1 MILLSLAKANLHFKN
16 GSPTNNLLSTRLKS
30 HQKGKKAFK
39 TVLSL
44 ISPKGYSITG
54 ENLITYPGYIK
65 PGSLQPKR
73 GNLGQRMSKPNSFL
87 LGYLLTGTLTLTYY
101 ISKQLLE
108 FSSQHGGKTA
118 EKANAGGNFSDTRK
132 VYKTFKPT
140 GLLLC
145 DNRLQNSVSLI
156 KVSNNSFARNYS
168 TKDLLKKSRSETSI
182 TDQKSYNPIE
192 GQKIIES
199 KQIELVRLAE
209 KHGLHDKKV
218 FDLQLILVRSLAFRE
233 YSTWLI
239 LSKPGSATPR
249 IDKESIDKENKAE
262 MFETLVEFLRDMTY
276 HSNKYQP
283 TAIKRV
289 WIPKPGKSE
298 KRHLGIPTIR
308 DRALQ
313 SLVNLVLYPLVELTS
328 DPNSYGF
335 RTHRD
340 CKLAIAALRAR
351 LRSTNLDIARKALKA
366 RFNNYNPGLF
376 LSGLS
381 GLSGLSCL
389 CGLSGLSCLCEGT
402 SIGCEATSIGCKV
415 ASQSIGC
422 KATSIGKSNENKW
435 ILDADIKGFFDNISH
450 DWLIKNLFL
459 HPTLKSIVNKWL
471 KAKILDAGIYTNPIN
486 GTPQGGIISP
496 TLANFTLNGLED
508 TILKSIYPITKSIE
522 QRKPVRLRDGR
533 IVRLNVGVSLVR
545 YADDFVVVARSKKML
560 NQYVTP
566 AITKFLLERGLWLS
580 PQKTKTFSLSQKNTQ
595 LDFLGYTFKF
605 SNIWSAKRTMVF
617 SRARENSNNVIA
629 LFPNKEKVRNF
640 ILKLKQIISDSQN
653 LTAME
658 LISKLNPMIR
668 GWANF
673 YNLDNSSHYRS
684 VVRNALYNMTWNW
697 MRKKHPTLG
706 KKKLALMYFLSK
718 KAYQMDVVDYN
729 SPLPEPIKPNGPLD
743 PGCEQGSMKD
753 DKYIK
758 IKNKKWTFHGISRTE
773 SRYSKTTGKTRIA
786 YLLKPADSSPIL
798 TATKYV
804 LPLTLRLVHAFHPK
818 IDELIKFKLGL
829 SLLSSP
835 KTPTLKEKLFKSQK
849 GLCGLC
855 NNPIDFDSLHLNT
868 VHIYHNEPINKGGN
882 KFKLSNLTI
891 THSWCHSKH
900 KH

>member
-1 MILLSLAKANLHFKN
+1 VILLSLAKANLHFKN

-30 HQKGKKAFK
+30 HKKGKKAFES
-39 TVLSL
+39 VLSL
-44 ISPKGYSITG
+44 ISPKGYTITG
-54 ENLITYPGYIK
+54 DNLITYPGYIK

-73 GNLGQRMSKPNSFL
+73 GNLGQRMSKPISFL

-101 ISKQLLE
+101 TSKQLLE

-118 EKANAGGNFSDTRK
+118 EKANAGGNATDTRK
-132 VYKTFKPT
+132 VSKTFKPT

-168 TKDLLKKSRSETSI
+168 TKDLLTKSRSETSI
-182 TDQKSYNPIE
+182 TDLKSYNPIE
-192 GQKIIES
+192 GKKIIES

-209 KHGLHDKKV
+209 KHGLLDKKV
-218 FDLQLILVRSLAFRE
+218 FDLQLRLVRSLAFRE

-239 LSKPGSATPR
+239 LSKSGSATPG
-249 IDKESIDKENKAE
+249 IDKESIDTENKAE

-276 HSNKYQP
+276 HSTKYQP

-298 KRHLGIPTIR
+298 KRPLGIPTIR
-308 DRALQ
+308 DRAMQ

-351 LRSTNLDIARKALKA
+351 LRSTNLDIARKALKT
-366 RFNNYNPGLF
+366 RFNNYNPGLY
-376 LSGLS
+376 
-381 GLSGLSCL
+381 
-389 CGLSGLSCLCEGT
+389 
-402 SIGCEATSIGCKV
+402 K
-415 ASQSIGC
+415 
-422 KATSIGKSNENKW
+422 KSNENNW
-435 ILDADIKGFFDNISH
+435 ILDADIKGFFDNISQ

-471 KAKILDAGIYTNPIN
+471 KAKILDAGTYTNPIN

-508 TILKSIYPITKSIE
+508 TVLKSIYPITKSNE

-533 IVRLNVGVSLVR
+533 VVRLNVGVSMVR
-545 YADDFVVVARSKKML
+545 YADDFVVVARSKHML

-566 AITKFLLERGLWLS
+566 AINKFLLERGLWLS

-605 SNIWSAKRTMVF
+605 SNKWSAKRTMVL
-617 SRARENSNNVIA
+617 SRENSNNVIA

-668 GWANF
+668 GWALY

-697 MRKKHPTLG
+697 IRKKHPTLG

-718 KAYQMDVVDYN
+718 KASQMEVVDNN
-729 SPLPEPIKPNGPLD
+729 SPLPEPLKPNGPMET
-743 PGCEQGSMKD
+743 GCEQEFTKD

-758 IKNKKWTFHGISRTE
+758 IKNTKWTFHGISRTE
-773 SRYSKTTGKTRIA
+773 YRYSKTTGKTRIA
-786 YLLKPADSSPIL
+786 YLLKPNDSSPII

-818 IDELIKFKLGL
+818 IDELIKFKLSL
-829 SLLSSP
+829 SLVSSP

-855 NNPIDFDSLHLNT
+855 NNPIDFESLHLNT
-868 VHIYHNEPINKGGN
+868 VHIHHIEPIKKGGN

>member
-1 MILLSLAKANLHFKN
+1 MVHRQTIFCHSDRNPIK
-16 GSPTNNLLSTRLKS
+16 
-30 HQKGKKAFK
+30 KGKIASK

-44 ISPKGYSITG
+44 ISPKGHTITG
-54 ENLITYPGYIK
+54 ENLITYPGYTI
-65 PGSLQPKR
+65 PGSLHPKR
-73 GNLGQRMSKPNSFL
+73 GNLGQRMRKNSFL
-87 LGYLLTGTLTLTYY
+87 LGFLLTGTLTLTYC
-101 ISKQLLE
+101 ISKHLLE
-108 FSSQHGGKTA
+108 ISSQHGGKIA
-118 EKANAGGNFSDTRK
+118 EKANAGGNSSDTRK

-145 DNRLQNSVSLI
+145 NNRLQNSVSLI
-156 KVSNNSFARNYS
+156 KVSNSSFGRKYS
-168 TKDLLKKSRSETSI
+168 TKDLLTKSRSESSI
-182 TDQKSYNPIE
+182 SDLTSYNPLE
-192 GQKIIES
+192 GKKIIES

-209 KHGLHDKKV
+209 KLGLHDKKV

-239 LSKPGSATPR
+239 LSKPGSSTPG
-249 IDKESIDKENKAE
+249 IDKESIDTGNKAE
-262 MFETLVEFLRDMTY
+262 MFKTLVEFLRDMTY

-298 KRHLGIPTIR
+298 KRPLGIPTIR
-308 DRALQ
+308 DRAMQ
-313 SLVNLVLYPLVELTS
+313 ALVNLVLYPLVELTS

-335 RTHRD
+335 RNHRD

-351 LRSTNLDIARKALKA
+351 LRSTNLDIARKALKT
-366 RFNNYNPGLF
+366 RFNNYNPGQF
-376 LSGLS
+376 L
-381 GLSGLSCL
+381 
-389 CGLSGLSCLCEGT
+389 
-402 SIGCEATSIGCKV
+402 
-415 ASQSIGC
+415 
-422 KATSIGKSNENKW
+422 KSNENKW

-471 KAKILDAGIYTNPIN
+471 KAKILDAGTYTNPIN

-533 IVRLNVGVSLVR
+533 VVRLNVGVSVVR
-545 YADDFVVVARSKKML
+545 YADDFVVVSISKHIL
-560 NQYVTP
+560 NHYVTP

-580 PQKTKTFSLSQKNTQ
+580 PPKTKTFSLSQKNTQ

-605 SNIWSAKRTMVF
+605 SNKWSSKRTMIF
-617 SRARENSNNVIA
+617 SRENSNNVIA

-640 ILKLKQIISDSQN
+640 ILKLKQIISESQN

-668 GWANF
+668 GWALY
-673 YNLDNSSHYRS
+673 YNLENSSHYRS

-697 MRKKHPTLG
+697 ARKKHPTLG
-706 KKKLALMYFLSK
+706 KKKLALMYFLRK
-718 KAYQMDVVDYN
+718 KAHQMDVVDNN
-729 SPLPEPIKPNGPLD
+729 SPLPESLEPTGPEV
-743 PGCEQGSMKD
+743 PVCGERSTKD
-753 DKYIK
+753 DKFIK
-758 IKNKKWTFHGISRTE
+758 FKNTKWTFHGISRTE
-773 SRYSKTTGKTRIA
+773 SRYSKTTEKTRIA
-786 YLLKPADSSPIL
+786 YLLKPTDSSPIL
-798 TATKYV
+798 TATKYI

-835 KTPTLKEKLFKSQK
+835 KTPTLKEKIFKSQK
-849 GLCGLC
+849 GICGLC
-855 NNPIDFDSLHLNT
+855 SNPIDFESLHLNT
-868 VHIYHNEPINKGGN
+868 VHIHHIEPIKKGGN

-891 THSWCHSKH
+891 THSWCHHKH
-900 KH
+900 KHKH

>member
-16 GSPTNNLLSTRLKS
+16 GSPTNDLLSIRSKS
-30 HQKGKKAFK
+30 PKKGKMASK
-39 TVLSL
+39 TVLTL
-44 ISPKGYSITG
+44 ISPKGYTITG
-54 ENLITYPGYIK
+54 ENLITYPGYTK

-73 GNLGQRMSKPNSFL
+73 GNLGQRMNKPNSFL
-87 LGYLLTGTLTLTYY
+87 LGYLLTLTLTLTYY
-101 ISKQLLE
+101 ISKHLLE
-108 FSSQHGGKTA
+108 FSSQHGGKIA
-118 EKANAGGNFSDTRK
+118 EKANAGGNSSDTRK
-132 VYKTFKPT
+132 VSKTYKPT

-156 KVSNNSFARNYS
+156 KVSNSSFGRKYS
-168 TKDLLKKSRSETSI
+168 TQDLLKKSRSESSI
-182 TDQKSYNPIE
+182 TDLKSYNPLE

-209 KHGLHDKKV
+209 NLGLHDKKV
-218 FDLQLILVRSLAFRE
+218 FGLQLILVRSLAFRE

-239 LSKPGSATPR
+239 LSKPGPVTATPG
-249 IDKESIDKENKAE
+249 IDTESIDTGNKAE
-262 MFETLVEFLRDMTY
+262 MFKTLVEFLRDMTY

-283 TAIKRV
+283 SAIKRV
-289 WIPKPGKSE
+289 WIPKPGKPE
-298 KRHLGIPTIR
+298 KRPLGIPTIR
-308 DRALQ
+308 DRAMQ
-313 SLVNLVLYPLVELTS
+313 ALVNLVLYPLVELTS

-351 LRSTNLDIARKALKA
+351 LRSTNLDISRKALKT
-366 RFNNYNPGLF
+366 RFNNYNLGQF
-376 LSGLS
+376 L
-381 GLSGLSCL
+381 
-389 CGLSGLSCLCEGT
+389 
-402 SIGCEATSIGCKV
+402 
-415 ASQSIGC
+415 
-422 KATSIGKSNENKW
+422 KSNENKW

-471 KAKILDAGIYTNPIN
+471 KAKILDAGTYNNPIN

-522 QRKPVRLRDGR
+522 QRKPVRLSDGR
-533 IVRLNVGVSLVR
+533 VVRLNVAVSVVR
-545 YADDFVVVARSKKML
+545 YADDFVVVARSKQML
-560 NQYVTP
+560 NHYITP

-580 PQKTKTFSLSQKNTQ
+580 PHKTKTFSLSQKNTQ

-605 SNIWSAKRTMVF
+605 SNKWSEKRTMIF
-617 SRARENSNNVIA
+617 SRKNSNNVIA

-640 ILKLKQIISDSQN
+640 ILKLKQIISVSQN

-658 LISKLNPMIR
+658 LISKINPMIR
-668 GWANF
+668 GWALY
-673 YNLDNSSHYRS
+673 YNLENSSHYRS

-697 MRKKHPTLG
+697 VRKKHPTLG

-718 KAYQMDVVDYN
+718 KAHQMEVVDYN
-729 SPLPEPIKPNGPLD
+729 SPLPELVAPS
-743 PGCEQGSMKD
+743 CEKRSTKD
-753 DKYIK
+753 DKFIK
-758 IKNKKWTFHGISRTE
+758 FKNTKWTFHGISRTE
-773 SRYSKTTGKTRIA
+773 SRYPQPAATGKTRIA
-786 YLLKPADSSPIL
+786 YLLKPTDSSPIL
-798 TATKYV
+798 SATKYV

-835 KTPTLKEKLFKSQK
+835 KSPTLKEKIFKSQK

-855 NNPIDFDSLHLNT
+855 NNPIDFESLHLNT
-868 VHIYHNEPINKGGN
+868 VHIHHIEPIKKGGN

-891 THSWCHSKH
+891 THS
-900 KH
+900 

>member
-1 MILLSLAKANLHFKN
+1 MKLFSLAKANLHFKN
-16 GSPTNNLLSTRLKS
+16 GSTTNNLLSTRLKS
-30 HQKGKKAFK
+30 QKKGKKAFK
-39 TVLSL
+39 TMLSL
-44 ISPKGYSITG
+44 ISPKGYTITG
-54 ENLITYPGYIK
+54 GNLITYLGYIK

-73 GNLGQRMSKPNSFL
+73 GNLVQRMSKPFL

-108 FSSQHGGKTA
+108 FSSQPGGKTA
-118 EKANAGGNFSDTRK
+118 EKANAVGNSSDTRK
-132 VYKTFKPT
+132 LYKTFKAT

-145 DNRLQNSVSLI
+145 ENRLQNSVSLI

-168 TKDLLKKSRSETSI
+168 TKDLLTKSRSDTSI
-182 TDQKSYNPIE
+182 TDLKSYNPIE
-192 GQKIIES
+192 GHKIIES

-209 KHGLHDKKV
+209 KLGLHDKKV

-239 LSKPGSATPR
+239 LSKPGSATPG
-249 IDKESIDKENKAE
+249 IDKESIDTENKAE
-262 MFETLVEFLRDMTY
+262 MFTKLVEFLRDMTY

-283 TAIKRV
+283 TAILRV
-289 WIPKPGKSE
+289 WMPKPGKSE
-298 KRHLGIPTIR
+298 KIPPSKAAIR
-308 DRALQ
+308 DRAMQ

-340 CKLAIAALRAR
+340 CKLAIAALRTR
-351 LRSTNLDIARKALKA
+351 LRSTNLDIARKALKT
-366 RFNNYNPGLF
+366 RINNYNPGQL
-376 LSGLS
+376 
-381 GLSGLSCL
+381 
-389 CGLSGLSCLCEGT
+389 
-402 SIGCEATSIGCKV
+402 
-415 ASQSIGC
+415 
-422 KATSIGKSNENKW
+422 KSNENKW
-435 ILDADIKGFFDNISH
+435 ILDADIKGFFANISH

-471 KAKILDAGIYTNPIN
+471 KAKILDAGTYTNPIN

-533 IVRLNVGVSLVR
+533 VVRLKVAVSVVR
-545 YADDFVVVARSKKML
+545 YADDFVVVARSKQML
-560 NQYVTP
+560 NQYVIP
-566 AITKFLLERGLWLS
+566 AITKFLMERGLWLS
-580 PQKTKTFSLSQKNTQ
+580 PQKTKMFYLSQTNTQ

-605 SNIWSAKRTMVF
+605 SKKWSALRTMVF
-617 SRARENSNNVIA
+617 SRENSNNVIA

-668 GWANF
+668 GWALY
-673 YNLDNSSHYRS
+673 YNLENSSHYRS

-706 KKKLALMYFLSK
+706 KNKLALMYFLSK
-718 KAYQMDVVDYN
+718 KSYQTDVVDYN
-729 SPLPEPIKPNGPLD
+729 SPLPEPLKPNELGESP
-743 PGCEQGSMKD
+743 CEQRFTKD
-753 DKYIK
+753 DKYNK
-758 IKNKKWTFHGISRTE
+758 FKNTKWTFHGITRTE

-786 YLLKPADSSPIL
+786 YLLNPSNSSPIL
-798 TATKYV
+798 KATKYV
-804 LPLTLRLVHAFHPK
+804 LPLTLRLFHAFHPK

-835 KTPTLKEKLFKSQK
+835 KTPTLKEILFKSQK

-868 VHIYHNEPINKGGN
+868 VHIHHIEPIKKGGN

>member
-1 MILLSLAKANLHFKN
+1 MILLSLAKANLHSKN
-16 GSPTNNLLSTRLKS
+16 GSPTNDLLSFRSKP
-30 HQKGKKAFK
+30 HKKGKMASK

-44 ISPKGYSITG
+44 ISPKGYTITG
-54 ENLITYPGYIK
+54 ENLITYPGYTK

-73 GNLGQRMSKPNSFL
+73 GNLGQRMSKNSFSL
-87 LGYLLTGTLTLTYY
+87 VYLSTETLTITYY
-101 ISKQLLE
+101 ISKHLLE
-108 FSSQHGGKTA
+108 FSSQHGGKIA
-118 EKANAGGNFSDTRK
+118 EKANAGGNSSDTRK
-132 VYKTFKPT
+132 VSKTLKPT

-156 KVSNNSFARNYS
+156 KVSNSSFGRNYS
-168 TKDLLKKSRSETSI
+168 TKDLLTKSRSESSI
-182 TDQKSYNPIE
+182 TNLKSYNPHE
-192 GQKIIES
+192 GTKIIES

-209 KHGLHDKKV
+209 KLGLHDKKV
-218 FDLQLILVRSLAFRE
+218 FDLQLILVRSVAFRE

-239 LSKPGSATPR
+239 ISNQGSSTPV
-249 IDKESIDKENKAE
+249 IDTESIDTVNKAE
-262 MFETLVEFLRDMTY
+262 MFKTLVEYLRDMTY

-289 WIPKPGKSE
+289 WKAKPGKSD
-298 KRHLGIPTIR
+298 KIPLGIPTIR
-308 DRALQ
+308 DRAMQ
-313 SLVNLVLYPLVELTS
+313 ALVNLVLYPLVELTS

-351 LRSTNLDIARKALKA
+351 LRTTNLDIARKVLKT
-366 RFNNYNPGLF
+366 RFNNNNPGLF
-376 LSGLS
+376 L
-381 GLSGLSCL
+381 
-389 CGLSGLSCLCEGT
+389 
-402 SIGCEATSIGCKV
+402 
-415 ASQSIGC
+415 
-422 KATSIGKSNENKW
+422 KSNENKW

-471 KAKILDAGIYTNPIN
+471 KAKILDAGTYTNPIN

-522 QRKPVRLRDGR
+522 QRKPVQLRDGR
-533 IVRLNVGVSLVR
+533 VVRLNVGVSMVR
-545 YADDFVVVARSKKML
+545 YADDFVVVARSKQIL
-560 NQYVTP
+560 NHYVTP

-580 PQKTKTFSLSQKNTQ
+580 PHKTKTFSLSQKNTQ

-605 SNIWSAKRTMVF
+605 SNKWSSKRTMVF
-617 SRARENSNNVIA
+617 SRENFNNVIA

-668 GWANF
+668 GWALY
-673 YNLDNSSHYRS
+673 YNLENSSHYRS
-684 VVRNALYNMTWNW
+684 VVRNALYNLTWNW

-718 KAYQMDVVDYN
+718 KASQMEVVDYN
-729 SPLPEPIKPNGPLD
+729 SPLPDLLNPLVPLEPACL
-743 PGCEQGSMKD
+743 QMLTKD

-758 IKNKKWTFHGISRTE
+758 IKNTKWNFHGISRTE

-804 LPLTLRLVHAFHPK
+804 LPLTLRMVHAFHPK
-818 IDELIKFKLGL
+818 IDELIKFKLSL

-855 NNPIDFDSLHLNT
+855 NNPIDFESLHLNT
-868 VHIYHNEPINKGGN
+868 VHIHHIEPIKKGGN
-882 KFKLSNLTI
+882 KIKLSNLTI

>member
-1 MILLSLAKANLHFKN
+1 
-16 GSPTNNLLSTRLKS
+16 
-30 HQKGKKAFK
+30 
-39 TVLSL
+39 VLSL
-44 ISPKGYSITG
+44 ISPKGYTITG
-54 ENLITYPGYIK
+54 ENLITNPGYTK

-73 GNLGQRMSKPNSFL
+73 GNLGQRMSKPISFL
-87 LGYLLTGTLTLTYY
+87 LGYLLTVTLTLTYY

-118 EKANAGGNFSDTRK
+118 EKANAGGNASDTRK
-132 VYKTFKPT
+132 VSKTFKPT

-145 DNRLQNSVSLI
+145 DNRLQNSVSQI

-168 TKDLLKKSRSETSI
+168 TQDLLTKSRYETSI
-182 TDQKSYNPIE
+182 TDLKSYNPLE
-192 GQKIIES
+192 GKKIIES

-209 KHGLHDKKV
+209 KHGLHDTKV
-218 FDLQLILVRSLAFRE
+218 YDLQLILVRSLAFRE

-239 LSKPGSATPR
+239 LSKPCSATPGM
-249 IDKESIDKENKAE
+249 DKESLDTDNKAE
-262 MFETLVEFLRDMTY
+262 MFVTLVEYLRDMTY

-283 TAIKRV
+283 TATKRV

-298 KRHLGIPTIR
+298 KRHLGTPTIR
-308 DRALQ
+308 DRAMQ
-313 SLVNLVLYPLVELTS
+313 SLVNLVLDPLVELTS

-351 LRSTNLDIARKALKA
+351 LITTNLDIAIKALKT
-366 RFNNYNPGLF
+366 RFNNYNPGQRWVTQQR
-376 LSGLS
+376 
-381 GLSGLSCL
+381 CR
-389 CGLSGLSCLCEGT
+389 
-402 SIGCEATSIGCKV
+402 CEASSRQVTQQRTGLPKGTH
-415 ASQSIGC
+415 Q
-422 KATSIGKSNENKW
+422 KSNENKW

-471 KAKILDAGIYTNPIN
+471 KAKILDASTNTNPIN

-508 TILKSIYPITKSIE
+508 TILKSIYPRTKTIE

-533 IVRLNVGVSLVR
+533 VVRLNVGVSMVR
-545 YADDFVVVARSKKML
+545 YADDLVVVARSKKIL

-566 AITKFLLERGLWLS
+566 AITKFLLERGLCLS
-580 PQKTKTFSLSQKNTQ
+580 PHKTKTFSLSHKNTQ

-605 SNIWSAKRTMVF
+605 SNKWSAKRTMVF
-617 SRARENSNNVIA
+617 SRENSNNVIA
-629 LFPNKEKVRNF
+629 LYPNKEKVLNF

-668 GWANF
+668 GWAMY
-673 YNLDNSSHYRS
+673 YNLENSSHYRS

-706 KKKLALMYFLSK
+706 KKKLALMYFVRK
-718 KAYQMDVVDYN
+718 KASQKDVVDYN
-729 SPLPEPIKPNGPLD
+729 SPLPEPLKPNRPLEV
-743 PGCEQGSMKD
+743 GCEQGTRSTTE
-753 DKYIK
+753 DKNIK
-758 IKNKKWTFHGISRTE
+758 IKNTKWTFHGISRTE

-786 YLLKPADSSPIL
+786 YLLKPTDSSPIL

-818 IDELIKFKLGL
+818 IDELIKFKLSL

-855 NNPIDFDSLHLNT
+855 NNPIDFESLHLNT
-868 VHIYHNEPINKGGN
+868 VHINHIESIKKGGN
-882 KFKLSNLTI
+882 KFKLYNLTI
-891 THSWCHSKH
+891 THSWCHSKQ

>member
-1 MILLSLAKANLHFKN
+1 MGDRPL
-16 GSPTNNLLSTRLKS
+16 
-30 HQKGKKAFK
+30 
-39 TVLSL
+39 
-44 ISPKGYSITG
+44 
-54 ENLITYPGYIK
+54 
-65 PGSLQPKR
+65 
-73 GNLGQRMSKPNSFL
+73 
-87 LGYLLTGTLTLTYY
+87 
-101 ISKQLLE
+101 
-108 FSSQHGGKTA
+108 GGKRSKAREGIGRRDQSRAKVA
-118 EKANAGGNFSDTRK
+118 EA
-132 VYKTFKPT
+132 
-140 GLLLC
+140 
-145 DNRLQNSVSLI
+145 
-156 KVSNNSFARNYS
+156 
-168 TKDLLKKSRSETSI
+168 KSRSETSI
-182 TDQKSYNPIE
+182 ADLKSYNPLE

-209 KHGLHDKKV
+209 KLGLHDKKV

-239 LSKPGSATPR
+239 LSKQGSSTPG
-249 IDKESIDKENKAE
+249 IDNESIDTGNKAE
-262 MFETLVEFLRDMTY
+262 MFKTLVEFLRDMTY

-283 TAIKRV
+283 TATLASLASLASDKSRAKVDQSTFAPNGGSRHPFGLRKPAKVDQSTFAPNGGSRHPFGGAKVKRV

-298 KRHLGIPTIR
+298 KRPLGIPTIR
-308 DRALQ
+308 DRAMQ

-366 RFNNYNPGLF
+366 RFNNYNPGQF
-376 LSGLS
+376 L
-381 GLSGLSCL
+381 
-389 CGLSGLSCLCEGT
+389 
-402 SIGCEATSIGCKV
+402 
-415 ASQSIGC
+415 
-422 KATSIGKSNENKW
+422 KSNENKW

-471 KAKILDAGIYTNPIN
+471 KAKILDAGTYTNPIN

-522 QRKPVRLRDGR
+522 QRKPASAPFALEWSLLPVATRCHPLPPVATRCHPLPPVATRCHGSGAVGQWGSGALGHWGRGAVVHADRAEATFAPNGGSRHPFGEAREGIGRRVRLRDGR
-533 IVRLNVGVSLVR
+533 IVRLSVGVSVVR
-545 YADDFVVVARSKKML
+545 YADDFVVVARSKHML
-560 NQYVTP
+560 NHYVTP

-605 SNIWSAKRTMVF
+605 SNKWSAKRTMVF
-617 SRARENSNNVIA
+617 SRENSNNVIA

-640 ILKLKQIISDSQN
+640 ILKLKQIISESKN

-658 LISKLNPMIR
+658 LIYKLNPMIR
-668 GWANF
+668 GWALY
-673 YNLDNSSHYRS
+673 YNLENSSHYRS

-697 MRKKHPTLG
+697 VRKKHPTLG
-706 KKKLALMYFLSK
+706 KKKLALMYFLSQ
-718 KAYQMDVVDYN
+718 KAHQRDVVDYD
-729 SPLPEPIKPNGPLD
+729 SPLPDPLMPMGLEK
-743 PGCEQGSMKD
+743 PGCEKRSTKD
-753 DKYIK
+753 DNFIK
-758 IKNKKWTFHGISRTE
+758 FKNTKWTFHGTSRTE
-773 SRYSKTTGKTRIA
+773 SRYSKTTGKTRVA
-786 YLLKPADSSPIL
+786 YLLNPTGSSPIL
-798 TATKYV
+798 TATKHI
-804 LPLTLRLVHAFHPK
+804 LPLTLRKVHAFHPK

-835 KTPTLKEKLFKSQK
+835 KTPTLKEKIFKSQK

-855 NNPIDFDSLHLNT
+855 NNPIDFELLHLNT
-868 VHIYHNEPINKGGN
+868 IHIHHMEPINKGGN

-891 THSWCHSKH
+891 AHSWCHNKH

>member
-30 HQKGKKAFK
+30 HKKGKKAFES
-39 TVLSL
+39 VLSL
-44 ISPKGYSITG
+44 ISPKGYTITG
-54 ENLITYPGYIK
+54 DNLITYPGYIK

-73 GNLGQRMSKPNSFL
+73 GNLGQRMSKPISFL

-101 ISKQLLE
+101 TSKQLLE

-118 EKANAGGNFSDTRK
+118 EKANAGGNATDTRK
-132 VYKTFKPT
+132 VSKTFKPT

-168 TKDLLKKSRSETSI
+168 TKDLLTKSRSETSI
-182 TDQKSYNPIE
+182 TDLKSYNPIE
-192 GQKIIES
+192 GKKIIES

-209 KHGLHDKKV
+209 KHGLLDKKV
-218 FDLQLILVRSLAFRE
+218 FDLQLRLVRSLAFRE

-239 LSKPGSATPR
+239 LSKSGSATPG
-249 IDKESIDKENKAE
+249 IDKESIDTENKAE

-276 HSNKYQP
+276 HSTKYQP

-298 KRHLGIPTIR
+298 KRPLGIPTIR
-308 DRALQ
+308 DRAMQ

-351 LRSTNLDIARKALKA
+351 LRSTNLDIARKALKT
-366 RFNNYNPGLF
+366 RFNNYNPGLY
-376 LSGLS
+376 
-381 GLSGLSCL
+381 
-389 CGLSGLSCLCEGT
+389 
-402 SIGCEATSIGCKV
+402 K
-415 ASQSIGC
+415 
-422 KATSIGKSNENKW
+422 KSNENNW
-435 ILDADIKGFFDNISH
+435 ILDADIKGFFDNISQ

-471 KAKILDAGIYTNPIN
+471 KAKILDAGTYTNPIN

-508 TILKSIYPITKSIE
+508 TVLKSIYPITKSNE

-533 IVRLNVGVSLVR
+533 VVRLNVGVSMVR
-545 YADDFVVVARSKKML
+545 YADDFVVVARSKHML

-566 AITKFLLERGLWLS
+566 AINKFLLERGLWLS

-605 SNIWSAKRTMVF
+605 SNKWSAKRTMVL
-617 SRARENSNNVIA
+617 SRENSNNVIA

-668 GWANF
+668 GWALY

-697 MRKKHPTLG
+697 IRKKHPTLG

-718 KAYQMDVVDYN
+718 KASQMEVVDNN
-729 SPLPEPIKPNGPLD
+729 SPLPEPLKPNGPMET
-743 PGCEQGSMKD
+743 GCEQEFTKD

-758 IKNKKWTFHGISRTE
+758 IKNTKWTFHGISRTE
-773 SRYSKTTGKTRIA
+773 YRYSKTTGKTRIA
-786 YLLKPADSSPIL
+786 YLLKPNDSSPII

-818 IDELIKFKLGL
+818 IDELIKFKLSL
-829 SLLSSP
+829 SLVSSP

-855 NNPIDFDSLHLNT
+855 NNPIDFESLHLNT
-868 VHIYHNEPINKGGN
+868 VHIHHIEPIKKGGN

>member
-1 MILLSLAKANLHFKN
+1 VILLSLVKANLHFKN
-16 GSPTNNLLSTRLKS
+16 GSPTNDLLSFRSKS
-30 HQKGKKAFK
+30 HKKGKMTFK

-44 ISPKGYSITG
+44 ISPKGYTITG
-54 ENLITYPGYIK
+54 ENLITNPGYKK

-73 GNLGQRMSKPNSFL
+73 GNLGQRMSKSNSFL

-101 ISKQLLE
+101 ISKHLLE
-108 FSSQHGGKTA
+108 FSSQHGGKIA
-118 EKANAGGNFSDTRK
+118 EKANAGGNSSDTRK
-132 VYKTFKPT
+132 VSKTFELT

-145 DNRLQNSVSLI
+145 DNRLHNSVSLI
-156 KVSNNSFARNYS
+156 KVSNSSFGRNYS
-168 TKDLLKKSRSETSI
+168 TKDLLTKSRSESSI
-182 TDQKSYNPIE
+182 TDLKSYNPLE
-192 GQKIIES
+192 GQKIIAS
-199 KQIELVRLAE
+199 KQTELVRLAE
-209 KHGLHDKKV
+209 KLGLHDKKV

-239 LSKPGSATPR
+239 LSKPGSSTPG
-249 IDKESIDKENKAE
+249 IDNESIDTGNKAE
-262 MFETLVEFLRDMTY
+262 MFKTLVEFLRDMTY

-298 KRHLGIPTIR
+298 KRPLGIPTIR
-308 DRALQ
+308 DRAMQAL
-313 SLVNLVLYPLVELTS
+313 LNLVLYPLVELTS

-340 CKLAIAALRAR
+340 CKLAIAALRAQ
-351 LRSTNLDIARKALKA
+351 LRSTNLDKARKALKT
-366 RFNNYNPGLF
+366 RFNNYNPGQF
-376 LSGLS
+376 L
-381 GLSGLSCL
+381 
-389 CGLSGLSCLCEGT
+389 
-402 SIGCEATSIGCKV
+402 
-415 ASQSIGC
+415 
-422 KATSIGKSNENKW
+422 KSNENKW

-471 KAKILDAGIYTNPIN
+471 KAKILDAGTYNNPST

-508 TILKSIYPITKSIE
+508 TILKSIYPVTKSIE

-533 IVRLNVGVSLVR
+533 VVRLNVGVSVVR
-545 YADDFVVVARSKKML
+545 YADDFIVVARSKHML
-560 NQYVTP
+560 NHYVTP

-605 SNIWSAKRTMVF
+605 SNKWSAKRTMVF
-617 SRARENSNNVIA
+617 SRENSNNVIA

-658 LISKLNPMIR
+658 LIYKLNPMIR
-668 GWANF
+668 GWALY
-673 YNLDNSSHYRS
+673 YNLENSSHYRS

-697 MRKKHPTLG
+697 VRKKHPTLG
-706 KKKLALMYFLSK
+706 KKKLALMYFLIK
-718 KAYQMDVVDYN
+718 KVNQRDVIDDN
-729 SPLPEPIKPNGPLD
+729 SPLPEPLEPTEVEVPV
-743 PGCEQGSMKD
+743 CEQRSTKN
-753 DKYIK
+753 DKFIK
-758 IKNKKWTFHGISRTE
+758 FKNKKWTFHGISRTE

-786 YLLKPADSSPIL
+786 YLLQPTDSSPIIY
-798 TATKYV
+798 ATKYV

-829 SLLSSP
+829 SLVSTP
-835 KTPTLKEKLFKSQK
+835 KTPTLKEKIFKSQK

-855 NNPIDFDSLHLNT
+855 NNPIDFESLHLKT
-868 VHIYHNEPINKGGN
+868 VHIHHIEPIKKGGN
-882 KFKLSNLTI
+882 KIKLSNLTI
-891 THSWCHSKH
+891 THSWCHHKH

>member
-16 GSPTNNLLSTRLKS
+16 GSPTNDLLSIRSKS
-30 HQKGKKAFK
+30 HKKGKMTSK

-44 ISPKGYSITG
+44 ISPKGYTITG
-54 ENLITYPGYIK
+54 ENLITYPGYTK

-73 GNLGQRMSKPNSFL
+73 GNLGQKMSKPNSFL

-101 ISKQLLE
+101 ISKHLLE
-108 FSSQHGGKTA
+108 LSSQHGGKIA
-118 EKANAGGNFSDTRK
+118 EKANAGGNSSDTRK
-132 VYKTFKPT
+132 VYKTFEPT
-140 GLLLC
+140 GLLLF
-145 DNRLQNSVSLI
+145 DNRLHNSASLI
-156 KVSNNSFARNYS
+156 KVSNNSFGRNYS
-168 TKDLLKKSRSETSI
+168 TKDLLKKSRSESSI
-182 TDQKSYNPIE
+182 TDLNSYNPLE

-218 FDLQLILVRSLAFRE
+218 FDLQLILVKSLAFRE

-239 LSKPGSATPR
+239 LSKQGSSTPG
-249 IDKESIDKENKAE
+249 IDNESIDTGNKAE
-262 MFETLVEFLRDMTY
+262 MFKTLVEYLRDMTY

-289 WIPKPGKSE
+289 WIHKPGKSE
-298 KRHLGIPTIR
+298 KRPLGIPTIR
-308 DRALQ
+308 DRAMQAL
-313 SLVNLVLYPLVELTS
+313 LNLVLYPLVELTS

-340 CKLAIAALRAR
+340 CKLAIAGLRAQ
-351 LRSTNLDIARKALKA
+351 LRYTNLYKARKALKT
-366 RFNNYNPGLF
+366 RFNNYNSGQF
-376 LSGLS
+376 L
-381 GLSGLSCL
+381 
-389 CGLSGLSCLCEGT
+389 
-402 SIGCEATSIGCKV
+402 
-415 ASQSIGC
+415 
-422 KATSIGKSNENKW
+422 KSNENKW
-435 ILDADIKGFFDNISH
+435 ILDAYIKGFFDNISH

-459 HPTLKSIVNKWL
+459 HPTLKTIVNKWL
-471 KAKILDAGIYTNPIN
+471 KAKILDAGTYTNPIN
-486 GTPQGGIISP
+486 GTPQGVIISP

-533 IVRLNVGVSLVR
+533 VVRLNVGVSLVR
-545 YADDFVVVARSKKML
+545 YADDFVVVARSKHML
-560 NQYVTP
+560 NHCVIP

-605 SNIWSAKRTMVF
+605 SNKWSAKRTMVF
-617 SRARENSNNVIA
+617 SRENSNNVIA

-668 GWANF
+668 EWGLY
-673 YNLDNSSHYRS
+673 YNLENSSHYRS

-697 MRKKHPTLG
+697 VRKKHPTLG

-718 KAYQMDVVDYN
+718 KVNQMDVVDYN
-729 SPLPEPIKPNGPLD
+729 SPLPELQVPQEEEVPFG
-743 PGCEQGSMKD
+743 EQRSTKD
-753 DKYIK
+753 DKFIK
-758 IKNKKWTFHGISRTE
+758 FKNTIWTFHGISRTE
-773 SRYSKTTGKTRIA
+773 YRYSKTTGKTRIA
-786 YLLKPADSSPIL
+786 YLLKPADSSPII

-804 LPLTLRLVHAFHPK
+804 LPLNLRMVHAFHPK

-829 SLLSSP
+829 SLLSTP
-835 KTPTLKEKLFKSQK
+835 KTPSLKEKIFKSQK

-855 NNPIDFDSLHLNT
+855 NNPIDFESLHLNT
-868 VHIYHNEPINKGGN
+868 VHIHHIESIKKGGN

-891 THSWCHSKH
+891 THSWCHHKH

>member
-16 GSPTNNLLSTRLKS
+16 GSPTNDLLSLRSKS
-30 HQKGKKAFK
+30 HKKGKMASK

-44 ISPKGYSITG
+44 ISPKGYTITG
-54 ENLITYPGYIK
+54 ENLITYPGYTK

-73 GNLGQRMSKPNSFL
+73 GNLGQRMSKNSFS
-87 LGYLLTGTLTLTYY
+87 LGYLSTETLTITYY
-101 ISKQLLE
+101 ISKHLLE
-108 FSSQHGGKTA
+108 FSSQHGGKIA
-118 EKANAGGNFSDTRK
+118 EKANAGGNSSDTRK
-132 VYKTFKPT
+132 VSKTLKPT

-156 KVSNNSFARNYS
+156 KVSNSSFGRNYS
-168 TKDLLKKSRSETSI
+168 TKDLLTKSRSESSI
-182 TDQKSYNPIE
+182 TNLKSYNPHE
-192 GQKIIES
+192 CQKIIES

-209 KHGLHDKKV
+209 KLGLHDKKV

-239 LSKPGSATPR
+239 LTKQGSSTPGK
-249 IDKESIDKENKAE
+249 DNESIDTGNKAE
-262 MFETLVEFLRDMTY
+262 MFKTLVEYLRDMTY

-298 KRHLGIPTIR
+298 KRPLGIPTIR
-308 DRALQ
+308 DRAMQ
-313 SLVNLVLYPLVELTS
+313 ALVNLVLYPLVELTS

-351 LRSTNLDIARKALKA
+351 LRTTNIDIARKALKT
-366 RFNNYNPGLF
+366 RFNNNNPGLF
-376 LSGLS
+376 L
-381 GLSGLSCL
+381 
-389 CGLSGLSCLCEGT
+389 
-402 SIGCEATSIGCKV
+402 
-415 ASQSIGC
+415 
-422 KATSIGKSNENKW
+422 KSNENKW

-471 KAKILDAGIYTNPIN
+471 KAKILDAGTYTNPIN

-533 IVRLNVGVSLVR
+533 VVRLNVGVSMVR
-545 YADDFVVVARSKKML
+545 YADDFVVVARSKQIL
-560 NQYVTP
+560 NHYVTP

-605 SNIWSAKRTMVF
+605 SNKWSSKRTMVF
-617 SRARENSNNVIA
+617 SRENSNNEIA

-653 LTAME
+653 LTAIE

-668 GWANF
+668 GWALY

-684 VVRNALYNMTWNW
+684 VVRNALYNLTWNW

-718 KAYQMDVVDYN
+718 KASQMEVVDYN
-729 SPLPEPIKPNGPLD
+729 SPLPDPLNPIGPLE
-743 PGCEQGSMKD
+743 PACLQRLTKD
-753 DKYIK
+753 DNYIK
-758 IKNKKWTFHGISRTE
+758 IKNTKWTFHGISRTE

-786 YLLKPADSSPIL
+786 YLLKPADSSPIMK
-798 TATKYV
+798 ATKYV
-804 LPLTLRLVHAFHPK
+804 LPITLRLVHAFHPK
-818 IDELIKFKLGL
+818 IDELIKFKLSL

-855 NNPIDFDSLHLNT
+855 NNPIDFESIHLNT
-868 VHIYHNEPINKGGN
+868 VHIHHIEPIKKGGN
-882 KFKLSNLTI
+882 NFKLSNLTI

>member
-1 MILLSLAKANLHFKN
+1 
-16 GSPTNNLLSTRLKS
+16 
-30 HQKGKKAFK
+30 
-39 TVLSL
+39 
-44 ISPKGYSITG
+44 
-54 ENLITYPGYIK
+54 
-65 PGSLQPKR
+65 
-73 GNLGQRMSKPNSFL
+73 
-87 LGYLLTGTLTLTYY
+87 
-101 ISKQLLE
+101 
-108 FSSQHGGKTA
+108 
-118 EKANAGGNFSDTRK
+118 
-132 VYKTFKPT
+132 
-140 GLLLC
+140 
-145 DNRLQNSVSLI
+145 
-156 KVSNNSFARNYS
+156 
-168 TKDLLKKSRSETSI
+168 
-182 TDQKSYNPIE
+182 
-192 GQKIIES
+192 
-199 KQIELVRLAE
+199 
-209 KHGLHDKKV
+209 
-218 FDLQLILVRSLAFRE
+218 
-233 YSTWLI
+233 
-239 LSKPGSATPR
+239 
-249 IDKESIDKENKAE
+249 

-276 HSNKYQP
+276 HPNKYQP

-298 KRHLGIPTIR
+298 KIPLGIPTIR
-308 DRALQ
+308 DRAMQ

-351 LRSTNLDIARKALKA
+351 LRSTNLDIVRKAFKT
-366 RFNNYNPGLF
+366 RFNNYNPGLY
-376 LSGLS
+376 
-381 GLSGLSCL
+381 
-389 CGLSGLSCLCEGT
+389 
-402 SIGCEATSIGCKV
+402 
-415 ASQSIGC
+415 Q
-422 KATSIGKSNENKW
+422 KSNENKW

-471 KAKILDAGIYTNPIN
+471 KAKILDAGTYTNPIN

-533 IVRLNVGVSLVR
+533 VVRLNVGVSMVR
-545 YADDFVVVARSKKML
+545 YADDLVVVARSKHIL

-566 AITKFLLERGLWLS
+566 AITKFLMERGLWLDT
-580 PQKTKTFSLSQKNTQ
+580 PKTKTFSLSHKNTQ

-605 SNIWSAKRTMVF
+605 SNKWSAKRTMVF
-617 SRARENSNNVIA
+617 SRENSNNVIA

-640 ILKLKQIISDSQN
+640 ILKLKQIINDSQN

-668 GWANF
+668 GWALY
-673 YNLDNSSHYRS
+673 YNLENSSHYRS

-697 MRKKHPTLG
+697 MRKKHPSSG
-706 KKKLALMYFLSK
+706 KKKLALMYFLSQK
-718 KAYQMDVVDYN
+718 VSQMDVVDYN
-729 SPLPEPIKPNGPLD
+729 SPLPEAIKPTPLAPLAPLAPLVHLRNDKQMLRAIEHLANVGPVEKTYGEHG
-743 PGCEQGSMKD
+743 PTKD

-758 IKNKKWTFHGISRTE
+758 IKNTKWTFHGISRTK

-786 YLLKPADSSPIL
+786 YLLKPTDSSPIL

-818 IDELIKFKLGL
+818 VDELIKFKLRL

-855 NNPIDFDSLHLNT
+855 NNPIDFESLHLNT
-868 VHIYHNEPINKGGN
+868 VHIHHIEPIKKGGQN
-882 KFKLSNLTI
+882 FKLSNLTI